1 MPNPQ
6 AMISNSFKD
15 HTAFPI
21 AAFVQPLPSKRAIF
35 PSAMHAIDAT
45 KHTWKSS
52 RCILCKDSGY
62 VFFSWLS

>member
-6 AMISNSFKD
+6 VVISNSFKD

-21 AAFVQPLPSKRAIF
+21 AAFVQPLPSKQAIL
-35 PSAMHAIDAT
+35 PSAMHAINAT
-45 KHTWKSS
+45 KHTWKFSCS
-52 RCILCKDSGY
+52 ILCKDSGY